1 VVDAVLAMSAALAS
15 PSDWRPGPIAPEYL
29 GQARSLRDRLKVVN
43 VECSRAIDHIAA
55 PLVARS
61 KRSPIPRR
69 EQLTDVARE
78 WACMPSFGLL
88 DTTIEL
94 VLGKRSLH
102 IRQLR
107 AGASDFRATGW
118 KLDEPGISVVGLVL
132 DIAAHRFTFVM
143 PTLVSVS
150 LHCLARRYQRGLE
163 VSEEAIFADLHIL
176 AKAHLRLAGGAVGD
190 SFEVEAGGGCWRGCV
205 SDASTNAGRD
215 LILSA
220 RTFIT

>member
-1 VVDAVLAMSAALAS
+1 MSASLAS
-15 PSDWRPGPIAPEYL
+15 PSDWRPGPIPPEYL
-29 GQARSLRDRLKVVN
+29 GQARSMRDRLKAVN

-78 WACMPSFGLL
+78 WACMPAFGLL
-88 DTTIEL
+88 DTKIEL

-118 KLDEPGISVVGLVL
+118 KMDEAGVSVIGLML
-132 DIAAHRFTFVM
+132 DIAAHRFSFVM
-143 PTLVSVS
+143 PSLVSVS
-150 LHCLARRYQRGLE
+150 LHALARRYQRGLE
-163 VSEEAIFADLHIL
+163 VNDAAIFGDLHTL
-176 AKAHLRLAGGAVGD
+176 AKAHLRLASGAVGD
-190 SFEVEAGGGCWRGCV
+190 LFEVEAGGGCWRGNLT
-205 SDASTNAGRD
+205 DASTNAGMDR
-215 LILSA
+215 ILSA
-220 RTFIT
+220 RTFL